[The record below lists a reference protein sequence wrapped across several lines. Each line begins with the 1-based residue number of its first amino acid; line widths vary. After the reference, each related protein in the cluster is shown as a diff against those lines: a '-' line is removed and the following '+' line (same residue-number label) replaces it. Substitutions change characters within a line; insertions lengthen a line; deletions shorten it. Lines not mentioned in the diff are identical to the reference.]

1 MAVSSPRASPA
12 LHWYRICGLTVAS
25 EVELSGALP
34 VPAAIDV
41 DVSVRRGVAGKDG
54 LRLNLPEGGAISVA
68 EGRLIIIDVAD
79 DWLEKAAIFVLG
91 SAMGTVLHQRGI
103 TVLHGSA
110 VARDGQALLF
120 TGASGAGKS
129 TLAAALCA
137 RGHRFVA
144 DDVCAITSDGPEPVI
159 HPDGRRLKLWEPS
172 IARLDLAGRRGA
184 RIPAFGEKF
193 FMAPPKSLDVSSP
206 VLVIY
211 ALCDAP
217 AGAAV
222 AFHRVQSADAMR
234 VLDADSYRPDL
245 RDFVCSHA
253 ERIATAAALTRR
265 IAIYR
270 LVRPRD
276 LAGIDRLVEAVEN
289 HAAALASAA

>member
-1 MAVSSPRASPA
+1 MDASLSQASPA
-12 LHWYRICGLTVAS
+12 LRWYRICGLTVAS
-25 EVELSGALP
+25 EIELSGALP

-41 DVSVRRGVAGKDG
+41 DVSVRRGVAGMEG
-54 LRLNLPEGGAISVA
+54 LRLNLPEGGAISVS

-79 DWLEKAAIFVLG
+79 DGLEKAAIFVLG
-91 SAMGTVLHQRGI
+91 SAMGTLLHQRGT

-129 TLAAALCA
+129 TLAAALCT

-144 DDVCAITSDGPEPVI
+144 DDVCAISSDRQEPAI

-172 IARLDLAGRRGA
+172 IARLDLADRRRA
-184 RIPAFGEKF
+184 RIAAFGEKF
-193 FMAPPKSLDVSSP
+193 FMAPPESMAVSCP
-206 VLVIY
+206 ILAIY

-217 AGAAV
+217 EGTAV
-222 AFHRVQSADAMR
+222 AFERLGSVDAMR

-245 RDFVCSHA
+245 RDLVRSHA
-253 ERIATAAALTRR
+253 ERIAAAAALTRR

-276 LAGIDRLVEAVEN
+276 LAGIDRLVDAVEM
-289 HAAALASAA
+289 HSTALALAA